1 MRVPPSVVE
10 VLSRSTVFGVLS
22 GEELATLAQGAS
34 VAEFQPGE
42 ILWLRGDS
50 PSFVGVVGTGF
61 VRMSQTTASGR
72 EVAVELMGPGHT
84 LGLLSAIEQRALPLD
99 AVAITRVQLVR
110 LDPARAT
117 EAYERSDE
125 LKDRLVRRTT
135 ERLKAAYGFLAKSVS
150 GRVDGRIAAVL
161 LWLVESYGVR
171 NEDGWTLTIPLTRQ
185 ELAYLAGTTVETAI
199 RVLSAWQRNGWLRTA
214 HRTLTIRDLERLE
227 AKVDGS

>member
-1 MRVPPSVVE
+1 MRASPSAIE
-10 VLSRSTVFGVLS
+10 VLRASTVFGVLPD
-22 GEELATLAQGAS
+22 EELATLAQGAS
-34 VAEFQPGE
+34 VGEFQPGE
-42 ILWLRGDS
+42 ILWLRGDR
-50 PSFVGVVGTGF
+50 PRFVGVVGAGF

-84 LGLLSAIEQRALPLD
+84 LGLLSAIEDRPFPLD
-99 AVAITRVQLVR
+99 AVAITSVRLVR
-110 LDPARAT
+110 LDPERAV

-135 ERLKAAYGFLAKSVS
+135 ERLKAAYGFLAKSVA

-171 NEDGWTLTIPLTRQ
+171 DGDGWTLTIPLTRQ

-199 RVLSAWQRNGWLRTA
+199 RVLSNWQRTGLLQTVR
-214 HRTLTIRDLERLE
+214 RTLTIRDLETLE
-227 AKVDGS
+227 AMVDGP